1 MLHLYG
7 LKNCDTCRKAR
18 RWLDGHGLEH
28 RFHDL
33 REAPPALAQIEQWL
47 TAVGRERLL
56 NRRSTTW
63 RELAEVERTRA
74 EHAEGAELAS
84 LLAARPTLLK
94 RPILEG
100 QRVLRCGF
108 DAAAWAQALDIS

>member
-18 RWLDGHGLEH
+18 RWLDEHGLEH
-28 RFHDL
+28 EFHDL
-33 REAPPALAQIEQWL
+33 RESPPALAQIEQWL
-47 TAVGRERLL
+47 TAIGHDQLL

-63 RELAEVERTRA
+63 RELSEVERA
-74 EHAEGAELAS
+74 HADGPQLAS
-84 LLAARPTLLK
+84 LLAARPALIK

-108 DAAAWAQALDIS
+108 DADAWAQALGVN